1 MSTLRETL
9 DRWTD
14 AIVRGDRAAAD
25 ALLADGFALT
35 SAGGVAPQVSRAAWL
50 DALQHIE
57 TRSLRT
63 DVVEERIFGEVA
75 VVASRLHWDARL
87 GERDLSGEYAVTDV
101 FTRDES
107 GWRPAWRVSTRLTGG
122 QAA

>member
-1 MSTLRETL
+1 MTELRETL

-14 AIVRGDRAAAD
+14 AIVHRDRAAAD
-25 ALLADGFALT
+25 ALLADGYVPT
-35 SAGGVAPQVSRAAWL
+35 SAGGVAPHVPRDAML
-50 DALQHIE
+50 DTLEQIE

-63 DVVEERIFGEVA
+63 DVVEERIFGDVA

-87 GERDLSGEYAVTDV
+87 GERDLSGDYAITDV

-107 GWRPAWRVSTRLTGG
+107 GWHPAWRVSTRLTERTP
-122 QAA
+122 